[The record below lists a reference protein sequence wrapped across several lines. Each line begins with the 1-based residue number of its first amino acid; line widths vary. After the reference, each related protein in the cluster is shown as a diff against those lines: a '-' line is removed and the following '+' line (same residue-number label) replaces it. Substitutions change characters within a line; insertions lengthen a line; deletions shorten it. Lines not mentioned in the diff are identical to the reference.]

1 MVAHMQDEIQAQ
13 MQAQAAQMQEVIRAC
28 TQSVP
33 APAPTVN
40 LPAASVQGTTPVPG
54 RHTPT
59 SSAGRST
66 STGILHRIKLESF
79 TGDSDITP
87 WIGKA
92 KRLAEIHDI
101 TDDDAK
107 ISYVHLHLAGK
118 ALAWFNDQK
127 LSRFPTF
134 LHLESAL
141 IKQYGISEAKRQKY
155 RSELV
160 SMEQKDKTV
169 QEITQHFE
177 TLWTLAYPH
186 EEQEATQYKLHNYLR
201 ILHHGI
207 SSMVGIQSPATYE
220 EAKDLA
226 IKIEAYLPRV
236 PAARI
241 NTVKEEDPA
250 DREQK
255 HLRDLIITTAQEQ
268 GEILQQTVAAL
279 ALENTK
285 RDQELAEMKRVL
297 GRTRPPPQRS
307 NPYPVPPPPYLPP
320 PLTLPP
326 PATGSNRQPMTTL
339 ERKERFKDT
348 ICHACGQ
355 TGHTKYYKGCTK
367 HPEYKPN
374 FIKNEHPLNDKRR
387 SG

>member
-1 MVAHMQDEIQAQ
+1 
-13 MQAQAAQMQEVIRAC
+13 MQAQIQAQMQEVIRAC

-33 APAPTVN
+33 APAPTMT
-40 LPAASVQGTTPVPG
+40 LPAASVQGTTPVPS

-134 LHLESAL
+134 HHLETAL

-177 TLWTLAYPH
+177 TIGRLAYPN
-186 EEQEATQYKLHNYLR
+186 EEHEATQYKLHNYLR

-241 NTVKEEDPA
+241 NTIKEEDSA

-255 HLRDLIITTAQEQ
+255 YLRELITTTAQEQ
-268 GEILQQTVAAL
+268 GDIMQQTVAAI
-279 ALENTK
+279 ALENTRRDHDNYRRDQENAERDQENAK

-320 PLTLPP
+320 Q
-326 PATGSNRQPMTTL
+326 ATGSNQQPLTSI
-339 ERKERFKDT
+339 EQKERFKHT
-348 ICHACGQ
+348 ICHACGH
-355 TGHTKYYKGCTK
+355 TGHTKNYQGCTQ
-367 HPEYKPN
+367 HPEYQPN
-374 FIKNEHPLNDKRR
+374 LFKNKHPLNE
-387 SG
+387 